1 MINKVHERSL
11 RVIVGDDLG
20 DFESLLQNNDICSY
34 YRNIQSLM
42 VEMFKIKNELALPIT
57 DSIFES
63 RSESYNL
70 CNFQDLFTKGKRT
83 VHYGLETL
91 IYRTPQLWSFLPEN
105 VKEVESLEI
114 FKKESKKLGLWRLSM
129 QIM

>member
-11 RVIVGDDLG
+11 RVVLGDDLG
-20 DFESLLQNNDICSY
+20 DFVSLLQNNDICSY

-42 VEMFKIKNELALPIT
+42 IEMFKIKNELALPIT

-70 CNFQDLFTKGKRT
+70 CNFQDFLTKRKGT
-83 VHYGLETL
+83 AHYGLETL
-91 IYRTPQLWSFLPEN
+91 IYRTPQLWSLLPEN
-105 VKEVESLEI
+105 VKEVESIEI
-114 FKKESKKLGLWRLSM
+114 FKKIKN
-129 QIM
+129 